1 MTKAKKSST
10 NFCFIGNNPYICT
23 VKQMLNP
30 KSNGNETV
38 DFS

>member
-1 MTKAKKSST
+1 MTKAKKARQI
-10 NFCFIGNNPYICT
+10 FVLLEIIPIFAA